1 MRRLFTS
8 LFSSFLSTG
17 KMRVLGY
24 PYSTLGSRFSDSV
37 LYTATQWANDHH
49 GAIQKFLLATREA
62 ATYIAAHEGE
72 SAKLIADFAGIDV
85 SSLANIRPLTRSVP
99 LRSGDLQP
107 MIDAAAKYKLIP
119 QSFPAGQIICTCA
132 LHK

>member
-1 MRRLFTS
+1 
-8 LFSSFLSTG
+8 
-17 KMRVLGY
+17 MRVLGY

-99 LRSGDLQP
+99 LRPGDLQP